1 MSEMIVDSSK
11 KRQIN
16 QANLSWEDK
25 VELCNRWKESGLNKS
40 QFCKKYGLSITT
52 FCEWCNRVWSR
63 SKKTKAP
70 SMTPVRVINKQ
81 EIEQQVV
88 VELLLS
94 NQATAKMSVPMTSIG
109 KLIQELCYATATI
122 R

>member
-1 MSEMIVDSSK
+1 MSDESSK
-11 KRQIN
+11 KRKIN
-16 QANLSWEDK
+16 QAKLSWEDK
-25 VELCNRWKESGLNKS
+25 VELCKRWKESGLNKS
-40 QFCKKYGLSITT
+40 QFCNKHGLAIPT
-52 FCEWCNRVWSR
+52 FCEWCNRVWPH
-63 SKKTKAP
+63 SKKAKAP
-70 SMTPVRVINKQ
+70 SMTPVRVINQQ

-109 KLIQELCYATATI
+109 KLIQELCHATDTI